1 MTPAWYP
8 PLESVAAILRARL
21 KTRMGGEVP
30 VFTAD
35 TRPTDLQVRE
45 LMNFAAIDMLP
56 CVGDPTLLPAKYN
69 EPVSLCVALK
79 TAMLIEL
86 SYYPEQVAQDRSA
99 YAEYAVL
106 YDLGKNSICSL
117 IADDPEVTTVA
128 GDYDIPVGNFPG
140 YGWVWLNVGDVA
152 GVATIV
158 GNDGSLWTM
167 NDIIRRLEGTG
178 G

>member
-8 PLESVAAILRARL
+8 SLESVAAILRART

-30 VFTAD
+30 TFTAD

-45 LMNFAAIDMLP
+45 LMNFASIDMIP
-56 CVGDPTLLPAKYN
+56 CIGDPALLPAKYN

-86 SYYPEQVAQDRSA
+86 SYFPEQVAQDRSA

-106 YDLGKNSICSL
+106 YDLGKNAVCGI
-117 IADDPEVTTVA
+117 IADDPEVDTASQV
-128 GDYDIPVGNFPG
+128 DIPVGSFPG
-140 YGWVWLNVGDVA
+140 YGWRWINVGDVA
-152 GVATIV
+152 GIGVI